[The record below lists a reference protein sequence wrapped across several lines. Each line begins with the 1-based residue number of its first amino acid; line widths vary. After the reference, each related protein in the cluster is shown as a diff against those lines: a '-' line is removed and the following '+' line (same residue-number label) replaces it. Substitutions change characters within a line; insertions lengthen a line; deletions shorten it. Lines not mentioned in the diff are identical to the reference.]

1 MCDIISSLTTV
12 HNGPKNNIIYDNCG
26 KCKPTETI
34 AKVIWLLNMLCGEGK
49 LMQSLDSALLISYRL
64 SLVTV
69 PLSVTV
75 WPQFAMK
82 ILRWGSALNMGEE
95 EVIWGW

>member
-1 MCDIISSLTTV
+1 
-12 HNGPKNNIIYDNCG
+12 
-26 KCKPTETI
+26 
-34 AKVIWLLNMLCGEGK
+34 
-49 LMQSLDSALLISYRL
+49 MQSLDSALLISYRL